1 MQMMVTYG
9 FMRYTYDINMYLKFR
24 KDFISTQTY
33 NIHTKKK
40 EKKDNRITSG
50 FSLNRMK
57 ATVPISNNTI

>member
-33 NIHTKKK
+33 NIHTKKRK
-40 EKKDNRITSG
+40 QGQQNNIWIQLKQNE
-50 FSLNRMK
+50 
-57 ATVPISNNTI
+57 SNSAYQ